1 MTSNFQ
7 EDLIRRIKR
16 LQQIIEQNLAP
27 RITNIENYLS
37 TLTEKVQNGSVI
49 VTGAFTAEKITPL
62 NISESELIEVY
73 NNVPKV
79 LLKNSIIAEL
89 TAKSYREDNP
99 NQPVFLEKDE
109 NGKYWIIVSNQNN
122 IFLLPSINIKLHI
135 HKLKTVAKLF
145 DFRGITPTVDT
156 HFLLIKP
163 ARVSS
168 LPNGKEWKLLEKG
181 ILEFTNHVSGVSFRS
196 HLDTDEQENQVKKNL
211 QKNNLEIEK
220 INNQLHDVKLHLEN
234 LQQENL
240 ALKSQLNLSE
250 IKDNQANTN
259 LEILKINKQLNEVKL
274 ELEKFYQEPQN
285 LDSQIKNIQIVKDSA
300 DLPNIDLLKQ
310 QIELWVIV
318 ENYNLEFDFPDK
330 IEVSETEYSKSQR
343 WSGIET
349 PLVFERKKKG
359 RGEYWIIKNKFLVP
373 KYKLKINEHSY
384 KTLSL
389 IFECHNYD
397 NFIYNNF
404 ILMKPAQVAMI
415 DKSDNW
421 QVTEQGII
429 EFIDT
434 QPTPTNNNTEISE
447 ISRIEE
453 QLDNLKSM
461 LAKMQEERN
470 NLESQIGK
478 ISVLRDYV
486 YLQIDLIKVRLES
499 LENKQDN

>member
-7 EDLIRRIKR
+7 EDLIRRIKQ
-16 LQQIIEQNLAP
+16 LQQIIQQNLAP
-27 RITNIENYLS
+27 RITSIENYLS

-99 NQPVFLEKDE
+99 NQLVLLEKDE

-259 LEILKINKQLNEVKL
+259 LEILRINKQLNEVKL
-274 ELEKFYQEPQN
+274 ELEKFYQEQQN

-300 DLPNIDLLKQ
+300 DLQDTNLLK
-310 QIELWVIV
+310 
-318 ENYNLEFDFPDK
+318 
-330 IEVSETEYSKSQR
+330 
-343 WSGIET
+343 
-349 PLVFERKKKG
+349 
-359 RGEYWIIKNKFLVP
+359 
-373 KYKLKINEHSY
+373 
-384 KTLSL
+384 
-389 IFECHNYD
+389 
-397 NFIYNNF
+397 
-404 ILMKPAQVAMI
+404 
-415 DKSDNW
+415 
-421 QVTEQGII
+421 II
-429 EFIDT
+429 EKRIMGFIDT
-434 QPTPTNNNTEISE
+434 QPTATNNNTEISE

>member
-7 EDLIRRIKR
+7 EDLIRRIKQ
-16 LQQIIEQNLAP
+16 LQQIIQQNLAP
-27 RITNIENYLS
+27 RITSIENYLS

-99 NQPVFLEKDE
+99 NQLVLLEKDE

-196 HLDTDEQENQVKKNL
+196 HLDDVQEKQVNY
-211 QKNNLEIEK
+211 NLEIEK
-220 INNQLHDVKLHLEN
+220 INNQLNHVKLHLEN

-259 LEILKINKQLNEVKL
+259 LEILRINKQLNEVKL
-274 ELEKFYQEPQN
+274 ELEKFYQEQQN

-300 DLPNIDLLKQ
+300 DLQDTNLLK
-310 QIELWVIV
+310 
-318 ENYNLEFDFPDK
+318 
-330 IEVSETEYSKSQR
+330 
-343 WSGIET
+343 
-349 PLVFERKKKG
+349 
-359 RGEYWIIKNKFLVP
+359 
-373 KYKLKINEHSY
+373 
-384 KTLSL
+384 
-389 IFECHNYD
+389 
-397 NFIYNNF
+397 
-404 ILMKPAQVAMI
+404 
-415 DKSDNW
+415 
-421 QVTEQGII
+421 II
-429 EFIDT
+429 EKRIMGFIDT
-434 QPTPTNNNTEISE
+434 QPTATNNNTEISE

>member
-7 EDLIRRIKR
+7 DDLIRRIKQ
-16 LQQIIEQNLAP
+16 LEQIIEQNLTP

-37 TLTEKVQNGSVI
+37 TLTEKVQTGSVI
-49 VTGAFTAEKITPL
+49 VTSAFTTEKITPL
-62 NISESELIEVY
+62 NISELELIEVY

-89 TAKSYREDNP
+89 TAKSYREDNQ
-99 NQPVFLEKDE
+99 NQPVLLEKDE

-122 IFLLPSINIKLHI
+122 IFLLPSMNIKLHI
-135 HKLKTVAKLF
+135 HKLKTVEKLF

-168 LPNGKEWKLLEKG
+168 LPSGKEWKLLEKG

-196 HLDTDEQENQVKKNL
+196 HLDTDEQENKVKKNL
-211 QKNNLEIEK
+211 EKNNLEIDK
-220 INNQLHDVKLHLEN
+220 MNNQLNDVKLQLET

-240 ALKSQLNLSE
+240 TLKSQLNLSE

-274 ELEKFYQEPQN
+274 ELEKFYQEQQN
-285 LDSQIKNIQIVKDSA
+285 LDSQIKNIPIVKDSA
-300 DLPNIDLLKQ
+300 YLQDTNLLKI
-310 QIELWVIV
+310 IE
-318 ENYNLEFDFPDK
+318 K
-330 IEVSETEYSKSQR
+330 R
-343 WSGIET
+343 
-349 PLVFERKKKG
+349 
-359 RGEYWIIKNKFLVP
+359 
-373 KYKLKINEHSY
+373 
-384 KTLSL
+384 
-389 IFECHNYD
+389 
-397 NFIYNNF
+397 
-404 ILMKPAQVAMI
+404 
-415 DKSDNW
+415 
-421 QVTEQGII
+421 II

-434 QPTPTNNNTEISE
+434 QPTATNNHTEISE
-447 ISRIEE
+447 ISKIYE
-453 QLDNLKSM
+453 QLDNFKSM
-461 LAKMQEERN
+461 LEKMQEERN

-499 LENKQDN
+499 LENKSE